1 MRTFSFD
8 SAAGYAMDIQDL
20 RIFARVAAVQN
31 LSAVGAEL
39 GLTPGTISKR
49 LQALEDEL
57 SVRLFDRTT
66 RYIRITE
73 EGSSFFSHVER
84 ILEEL
89 EQARASVSDKLQS
102 PKGRVKM
109 SAPIMLGRLFIA
121 PAVKQF
127 LASYPDIDVQI
138 DLSDRVINLQEEG
151 YDVAIRTGVLSDSSL
166 ISKRLLV
173 DHYIVV
179 GSPAYFAAHGRPVA
193 PSELSNHRCLVLG
206 DALTWPLQENGGL
219 ESIRVAGRFRSNDS
233 ELLRQAAL
241 DGEGLIRVMASC
253 AAADLASGRL
263 ERVLVPYEVTANSAI
278 WAVYSNSKYL
288 LPKLRVLLDF
298 MTDWFRNARPG
309 G

>member
-1 MRTFSFD
+1 
-8 SAAGYAMDIQDL
+8 MDTQDL

-66 RYIRITE
+66 RHIRITE
-73 EGSSFFSHVER
+73 EGSTFFVHVER

-89 EQARASVSDKLQS
+89 EQARAAVGDKIQS
-102 PKGRVKM
+102 PKGRLKV

-121 PAVKQF
+121 SAVKQF
-127 LASYPDIDVQI
+127 LAAYPDIDVQI
-138 DLSDRVINLQEEG
+138 DLTDRVVNLQEEG
-151 YDVAIRTGVLSDSSL
+151 YDAAIRTGVLSDSSL
-166 ISKRLLV
+166 IAKRLLV

-179 GSPAYFAAHGRPVA
+179 GSPAYFAEHGRPVV
-193 PSELSNHRCLVLG
+193 PSDLSNHRCLVLG
-206 DALTWPLQENGGL
+206 DALSWPLQDGGAM

-233 ELLRQAAL
+233 DLLLQAAL
-241 DGEGLIRVMASC
+241 DGEGLVRLMASC
-253 AAADLASGRL
+253 VAPELASGRL
-263 ERVLVPYEVTANSAI
+263 ERVLVPYEATANSAI

-288 LPKLRVLLDF
+288 LPKLRALLDF
-298 MTDWFRNARPG
+298 LTDWFRTTRPG
-309 G
+309 A